1 MATRRKQRTAEKR
14 SKARVGKLKPN
25 KGTVKELTDNEAE
38 KAKGGG
44 LFQACCKGTHI
55 PEVIIEV

>member
-1 MATRRKQRTAEKR
+1 MATKRKQRMAEKR
-14 SKARVGKLKPN
+14 SKARVGTLKQT
-25 KGTVKELTDNEAE
+25 KGTVKELTDSETE